1 MEEIEISSWAT
12 LDALKKAADLVE
24 IFGNLHSDQEM
35 YVFCVLEEDYLELG
49 YSLAGSNY
57 LRRYADEDEMAEALE
72 KRREGLDVAVV
83 EDEDYDED
91 LEDEDLDFND
101 ESDDL

>member
-57 LRRYADEDEMAEALE
+57 LRRYTDEDEMAEALE
-72 KRREGLDVAVV
+72 KRREGLEVAVV

-91 LEDEDLDFND
+91 LEDEDLDFDD